1 MKKYILQLILLFFIV
16 GCRAQSKISVG
27 IKDTESYLQIL
38 KNKQVALVVNQT
50 SSFEKIHLVDSL
62 LKLKI
67 NIKTI
72 FAPEHGFRGTADAG
86 EHVNN
91 SKDISTGLA
100 IISLYGKNS
109 KPTPEQLQGIEVIV
123 FDIQDVGA
131 RFFTYISTL
140 HYIMEACAEQNIK
153 VIVMDRPNPN
163 GNYVDGPVLNMK
175 FKSFVGMHPVPV
187 VHGLTIGEYAQMI
200 NGEKW
205 LKNGIICDLTIIK
218 CKNYNHKISYVLPI
232 KPSPN
237 MPNNVAIKLYPS
249 LCLLEGV
256 EQASLGRGTLFP
268 FQVYGG
274 LQAEFGDFTFTPIPI
289 EGMDKNPKYNG
300 KLCFGKDLR
309 KSNDTLQ
316 GFTLKYVL
324 DMYSKTKDTST
335 FFIKNLFFD
344 KLAGTDQL
352 RLAIKAGKTE
362 EQIRK
367 DWQLDLNAFK
377 VIRKKYLLY
386 PDFDE

>member
-16 GCRAQSKISVG
+16 GCRAQSLVSVG
-27 IKDTESYLQIL
+27 VNDTDSYLKLL
-38 KNKQVALVVNQT
+38 KNKHVALVVNQT
-50 SSFEKIHLVDSL
+50 STFEKIHLVDSL

-91 SKDISTGLA
+91 SKDISTGLP

-175 FKSFVGMHPVPV
+175 FKSFVGMHPVPI

-205 LKNGIICDLTIIK
+205 LKNGVKCDLTIIK

-274 LQAEFGDFTFTPIPI
+274 LQTGFGDFTFTPMPI

-300 KLCFGKDLR
+300 KLCYGKDLR

-367 DWQLDLNAFK
+367 EWQLDLNAFK